1 MTPFQTVSLI
11 IFGVV
16 AYMMLVDENVGIY
29 LTLVFKMIK
38 VNFERIFWMIRLH
51 PNNPITNLKK
61 KWEYDKIAKELMEEL
76 NVSVQSQ
83 ENNQDH

>member
-38 VNFERIFWMIRLH
+38 VNLERIFWMIRLH

>member
-29 LTLVFKMIK
+29 LTLVVKMIK